1 MILTHTKPGNH
12 SSRLLATLSHQGT
25 LVFTDDSSSSFFY
38 FLRKYLYICV
48 CVLSC
53 FSHIRLFATLR
64 TGACQA
70 PLSMGF
76 SRQEYWIGLSC
87 PTPGDLPDP
96 GIEPMSLTSPTLV
109 GRFFTTSAAWEI
121 PSLFIYFW
129 LCWVFVAVW
138 AFSSYGEWR
147 PLSSCGTQRSLCGG
161 FSCFRAQVLEHEFSI
176 YDSWAQLLQGM

>member
-25 LVFTDDSSSSFFY
+25 LVFTDDSSSSFF
-38 FLRKYLYICV
+38 LRKYLYICV

-53 FSHIRLFATLR
+53 FSHVQLFATLR

-76 SRQEYWIGLSC
+76 SRQEHWIGLSC
-87 PTPGDLPDP
+87 PSPGDLPDP
-96 GIEPMSLTSPTLV
+96 GVEPMSLMSPTLV

-121 PSLFIYFW
+121 PSLFLYFW
-129 LCWVFVAVW
+129 LCWSSLPCGLSLAMVSGDHSPVVAHRFLFVVA
-138 AFSSYGEWR
+138 
-147 PLSSCGTQRSLCGG
+147 SLV
-161 FSCFRAQVLEHEFSI
+161 SEHRF
-176 YDSWAQLLQGM
+176 

>member
-121 PSLFIYFW
+121 PSLFIFG
-129 LCWVFVAVW
+129 CAG
-138 AFSSYGEWR
+138 SS
-147 PLSSCGTQRSLCGG
+147 LLCGLSLAMVSG
-161 FSCFRAQVLEHEFSI
+161 DHSLVVVHSVLFVVASLVSERRF
-176 YDSWAQLLQGM
+176 